1 MLSTRRIMTK
11 FMVVIPL
18 LLMTIPTT
26 KGADISPS
34 AQTQQGIY
42 IGRQTTIHG
51 TNVNYW
57 LGILYAQ
64 APIGNL
70 RWMPPQALAISNVTR
85 EAYNSVSCHQLYDMG
100 FPRTEV
106 CLIVNVYAP
115 ENANNLPVYVWIH
128 GDAFYAG
135 ASLQYDG
142 TPFVSTSIINSVPV
156 IVVTINY
163 RLGLLGFMADKEL
176 FEERSGIDN
185 RKTTGNYGILDQIM
199 ALDWIKKN
207 IAGFGGNPEQITVGG
222 ESAGG
227 ISTVILLATSLVP
240 SGTFQRAA
248 VESGTLWPNQAY
260 PLQTAINKT
269 GNVLRASTH
278 CTTLQCLRNLTADQ
292 IHAVES
298 ILLVTEN
305 GATGIPVIDGYA
317 LDYIIENYYANGNF
331 KKMPLLIG
339 STANETTFITCSL
352 LNGSATS
359 AQVQEYFRALYNTTI
374 VDEIPAI
381 YGPISAMPNP
391 LIYLNIVFTN
401 AWMNCGSRRIT
412 SSFSSYG
419 IPSYLFTYNHLLS
432 TTSSC
437 AGATHSSDLPMLFPS
452 YLPYFSGGYTFDAID
467 QQVSTSMMLYW
478 AHFISSSNP
487 NYNGSPANWDAC
499 QQSVDNDFV
508 IQFNPYMRNRHYY
521 PTCTGLWDRYAV
533 TNKTITSAAN
543 TYTNKYSYFL
553 LLFFCFLYLHSNVSI
568 GDIK

>member
-1 MLSTRRIMTK
+1 
-11 FMVVIPL
+11 
-18 LLMTIPTT
+18 
-26 KGADISPS
+26 
-34 AQTQQGIY
+34 
-42 IGRQTTIHG
+42 
-51 TNVNYW
+51 
-57 LGILYAQ
+57 
-64 APIGNL
+64 
-70 RWMPPQALAISNVTR
+70 
-85 EAYNSVSCHQLYDMG
+85 
-100 FPRTEV
+100 
-106 CLIVNVYAP
+106 
-115 ENANNLPVYVWIH
+115 
-128 GDAFYAG
+128 
-135 ASLQYDG
+135 
-142 TPFVSTSIINSVPV
+142 
-156 IVVTINY
+156 
-163 RLGLLGFMADKEL
+163 
-176 FEERSGIDN
+176 
-185 RKTTGNYGILDQIM
+185 
-199 ALDWIKKN
+199 
-207 IAGFGGNPEQITVGG
+207 
-222 ESAGG
+222 
-227 ISTVILLATSLVP
+227 
-240 SGTFQRAA
+240 
-248 VESGTLWPNQAY
+248 
-260 PLQTAINKT
+260 
-269 GNVLRASTH
+269 
-278 CTTLQCLRNLTADQ
+278 
-292 IHAVES
+292 
-298 ILLVTEN
+298 
-305 GATGIPVIDGYA
+305 
-317 LDYIIENYYANGNF
+317 
-331 KKMPLLIG
+331 MPLLIG